1 MLTDN
6 TSMVTHMTV
15 MNTRVEMRKLL
26 NENTQTI
33 IDTQI
38 NWNKEI
44 RVSTQT

>member
-33 IDTQI
+33 IDTQMI
-38 NWNKEI
+38 GTKKNEY
-44 RVSTQT
+44 QL